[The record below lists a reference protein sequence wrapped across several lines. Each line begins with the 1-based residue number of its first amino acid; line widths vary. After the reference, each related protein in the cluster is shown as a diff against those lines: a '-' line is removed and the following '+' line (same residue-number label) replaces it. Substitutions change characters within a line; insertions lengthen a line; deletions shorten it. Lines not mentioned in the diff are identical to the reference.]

1 MMVAGLT
8 GNYGM
13 GKSTVLRIFRDLGAV
28 TIGADEIVDRL
39 LRQAPV
45 LEQIRKLLGYGVFS
59 PDGTLDRTRVA
70 DEVFGDRDKRAAL
83 EGLLHPLVLEEIE
96 KLLEELAGQGAEK
109 IVVIEIPLLFEKA
122 YSGRFQRTITVYT
135 DEATALK
142 RLEAKGIGKE
152 SARMRL
158 DVQMPIEEKMR
169 KSDFIINNNGTLE
182 ETERQVRAVFDL
194 LVREGNGGN
203 H

>member
-1 MMVAGLT
+1 MIAGLT

-28 TIGADEIVDRL
+28 TIGADEIVDKL
-39 LRQAPV
+39 LMQAPV
-45 LEQIRKLLGYGVFS
+45 LEQIRKLLGCGVFS

-70 DEVFGDRDKRAAL
+70 DEIFGDRDKRAAL
-83 EGLLHPLVLEEIE
+83 EGLLHPLVLEEMQ
-96 KLLEELAGQGAEK
+96 KLFDELAGQDAEK

-122 YSGRFQRTITVYT
+122 YSGRFHRTVTVYT

-158 DVQMPIEEKMR
+158 GVQMPIEEKMR

-182 ETERQVRAVFDL
+182 ETERQVRAVFDQ
-194 LVREGNGGN
+194 LVREGKRW
-203 H
+203 